1 MNDIVVPAAER
12 AWPRWASAP
21 ILLLVWSIP
30 GLAALSFYYLN
41 QVVTAQPMAWSY
53 AVTST
58 LPNWYIWALLTPVI
72 IWLARSYPIERDNWL
87 RTVVAIHI
95 PAMLAALLIHSLANL
110 LIFRAVGIHDTINL
124 GLYEVHFTSRVHANI
139 VTYWMILGIFAA
151 YNYYRELLTREQQAA
166 TLQVQLAQANL
177 KALKMQLHPHFLF
190 NTLNSVAA
198 LVRKGDNKTAIKM
211 LVRLGDFLRLALENK
226 GVQEIPIEQELDFL
240 ERYLDIERIRF
251 GDRLFVS
258 VRCEPDAAG
267 AYVPNMILQP
277 LVENAI
283 HHGIGP
289 NADQGRIEVEATR
302 ADDTLRMVVR
312 DNGTGMPKE
321 AERRMRKG
329 VGIANTSER
338 LLNLYG
344 EDHAL
349 SFRNLNEGGL
359 EVELEI
365 PFVAA
370 PVIEAGNG
378 ISVKG

>member
-1 MNDIVVPAAER
+1 MNDIVMHAPAR
-12 AWPRWASAP
+12 SWPKWASAP
-21 ILLLVWSIP
+21 MLLLVWSIP

-41 QVVTAQPMAWSY
+41 QVVTAQPMSWSY

-58 LPNWYIWALLTPVI
+58 LPNWYIWAFLTLPI
-72 IWLARSYPIERDNWL
+72 IWLARRNPLDRTNWV

-110 LIFRAVGIHDTINL
+110 LIFRAVGIHDTINF
-124 GLYEVHFTSRVHANI
+124 GLYEVHFTSRVHANV
-139 VTYWMILGIFAA
+139 VTYWMILGIYVA
-151 YNYYRELLTREQQAA
+151 YDYYRMLLTREQQAA
-166 TLQVQLAQANL
+166 RLQVQLAQANL

-240 ERYLDIERIRF
+240 ERYLDIEKIRF
-251 GDRLFVS
+251 GDRLTVS
-258 VRCEPDAAG
+258 VRCEPDARG

-289 NADQGRIEVEATR
+289 NAEHGRIEVEASR
-302 ADDTLRMVVR
+302 ADATLTLVVR
-312 DNGTGMPKE
+312 DNGTGMSQE
-321 AERRMRKG
+321 ATGRSGKG
-329 VGIANTSER
+329 VGLANTTER
-338 LLNLYG
+338 LSNLYNK
-344 EDHAL
+344 DHAL
-349 SFRNLNEGGL
+349 SFRNLEQGGL
-359 EVELEI
+359 EVEIQI

-370 PVIEAGNG
+370 PVIESSPAE
-378 ISVKG
+378 